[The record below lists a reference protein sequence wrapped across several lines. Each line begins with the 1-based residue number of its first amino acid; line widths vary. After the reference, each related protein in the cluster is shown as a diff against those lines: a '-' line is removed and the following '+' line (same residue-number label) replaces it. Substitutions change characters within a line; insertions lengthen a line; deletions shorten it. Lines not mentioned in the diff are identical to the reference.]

1 MTTGRTLTDE
11 EILWL
16 NERGLLGSFDVD
28 TCEPQLTHI
37 VMQYDPHGE
46 KFEALCK
53 SGTLWSTGL
62 PWTGGCMVQE
72 HLSCERCLARFEEL
86 RSFPMDRKI
95 GQPRHEQLKLCSDIF
110 REFGRPDLAMLMD
123 AIRVSWFVQTP
134 VDGSVIRWMM
144 KNILSLKQR
153 DIAKAIEALEAADE
167 RGA

>member
-16 NERGLLGSFDVD
+16 NERGLLWSVDVD

-37 VMQYDPHGE
+37 VMQHDPHAE
-46 KFEALCK
+46 KIESLCK
-53 SGTLWSTGL
+53 TGTLWSTGM
-62 PWTGGCMVQE
+62 PWSTGDDL
-72 HLSCERCLARFEEL
+72 LSCETCLARMDQLIKRRKPLPDDHIREE
-86 RSFPMDRKI
+86 FK
-95 GQPRHEQLKLCSDIF
+95 GYAEVF
-110 REFGRPDLAMLMD
+110 REDGRPDLAMLLD
-123 AIRVSWFVQTP
+123 AIRVSWLVQTP

-153 DIAKAIEALEAADE
+153 DIAKAIEALETADE